1 MDLQISELSPLECE
15 RLINSV
21 VVPRPIAW
29 VTSQDGN
36 GVRNLAPFSYFN
48 LVSVSPALLVIS
60 FRGPKD
66 TLKNI
71 EETGEFVVNIV
82 SKSLS
87 PQMVASSE
95 AFPPEIDEITVA
107 GLETSPS
114 RTVLPPR
121 LALAKAALECKRVQS
136 IALGD
141 GTLIIGE
148 ILHVFIDDGILESGR
163 VSVTALAPVGR
174 LGGAFY
180 TSPDQPFRVNKP

>member
-1 MDLQISELSPLECE
+1 MDFQISKLLPLECE

-29 VTSQDGN
+29 VSSQDCN
-36 GVRNLAPFSYFN
+36 GIRNLAPFSYFN

-71 EETGEFVVNIV
+71 EGTGQFVVNVV
-82 SKSLS
+82 SRDLS
-87 PQMVASSE
+87 RQMVASSE
-95 AFPPEIDEITVA
+95 AFPPEIDEIA
-107 GLETSPS
+107 MNGLETFPS

-121 LALAKAALECKRVQS
+121 LAMAKAALECKRIQS
-136 IALGD
+136 IKLGD
-141 GTLIIGE
+141 GTLIVGE
-148 ILHVFIDDGILESGR
+148 ILNIFIDEAIIVDGH
-163 VSVTALAPVGR
+163 VSVTALSPVGR

-180 TSPDQPFRVNKP
+180 ATPDQPFRIDKN